1 MPHERANIHLN
12 RVQYQGWF
20 FIIKICFDNVET
32 LVLCDFPLPNLG
44 SFGGLPSQT
53 LTVWAFSLSH
63 IGFRL
68 LGSAGSWGGRFRTY
82 RAVPDVNGGLEVL
95 QVAKVA
101 GVEVKVSVMQL
112 CARYCRSFFP
122 IAGFREHSQ
131 KPGCHRGALDRV
143 GVVYGCMSASLG
155 WNENWSSGRNE
166 DPRPSGNPLNLQEMI
181 STALER
187 RLARYFCQVHLGL
200 GSKPSWSVSEYGIV
214 FWTFSTSRLP
224 NPVNSFSYPFLPF
237 NVMKK
242 GRSIWSKAWSRWPMG
257 QNLWDAYQVE
267 IIFLHVELSENLLD
281 FDLLV
286 KCFWSRWKA

>member
-12 RVQYQGWF
+12 GVQYQGWF

-68 LGSAGSWGGRFRTY
+68 LGSAGSWGSGRFRTY

-143 GVVYGCMSASLG
+143 GVLYGCMSASLG
-155 WNENWSSGRNE
+155 WNENWW
-166 DPRPSGNPLNLQEMI
+166 
-181 STALER
+181 AER
-187 RLARYFCQVHLGL
+187 RSQTLRE
-200 GSKPSWSVSEYGIV
+200 SIKPPGDDQHCAWEETCKILL
-214 FWTFSTSRLP
+214 R
-224 NPVNSFSYPFLPF
+224 SFRPWF
-237 NVMKK
+237 
-242 GRSIWSKAWSRWPMG
+242 
-257 QNLWDAYQVE
+257 
-267 IIFLHVELSENLLD
+267 
-281 FDLLV
+281 
-286 KCFWSRWKA
+286 